1 MGRDAALG
9 PAAALTREGLC
20 KSFQAPSYQLTLHI
34 PSRLCPPRPG
44 DAPRS
49 SGPARGL
56 PQVLGEPCSP
66 WRAGPPPTAAL
77 AARPARD
84 PQSREG
90 RWPPWL
96 VVAPSERGHKGQA
109 AWRCQEPR
117 SWPETQV

>member
-49 SGPARGL
+49 SGPARGF
-56 PQVLGEPCSP
+56 PKSSGSPAAPGEPGRLP
-66 WRAGPPPTAAL
+66 PRRWLHGPPGIPKAARAGG
-77 AARPARD
+77 RP
-84 PQSREG
+84 G
-90 RWPPWL
+90 W
-96 VVAPSERGHKGQA
+96 
-109 AWRCQEPR
+109 
-117 SWPETQV
+117 